1 MATNGGG
8 DATAVAAAGTPAET
22 VTDSASVA
30 ISEPPPTNEEG
41 VSEAEVSLMR
51 KILRTKLI
59 QSKNNVEIM
68 RSDPNSPLYSIK
80 SFEELHL

>member
-1 MATNGGG
+1 MSTNGGG
-8 DATAVAAAGTPAET
+8 DSAPSAPAAEAAPSTT
-22 VTDSASVA
+22 SSAS
-30 ISEPPPTNEEG
+30 SDQPPTNEEG
-41 VSEAEVSLMR
+41 VSEAEISLMR

-68 RSDPNSPLYSIK
+68 RADPNSPLYSIK